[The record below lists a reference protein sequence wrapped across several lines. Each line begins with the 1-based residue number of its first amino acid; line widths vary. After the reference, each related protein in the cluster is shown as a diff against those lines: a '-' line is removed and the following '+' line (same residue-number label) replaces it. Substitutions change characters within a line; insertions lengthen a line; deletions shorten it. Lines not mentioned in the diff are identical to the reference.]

1 MRTESSVT
9 TLSWIPQEA
18 VSGYMKL
25 GFSTGL
31 SHYDAPPPA
40 TLTDLDALRDADA
53 FRFANT
59 LSAWAEFDGDKVVDC
74 GQGGGVVMGSTTV
87 RMAGMD
93 ATFAAVPMPDLKPEP
108 VIGDGTVTFTQTV
121 GGRTA
126 LPLPRRVTRAPFVRL
141 SAPLVWTTLKLTLRA
156 DGTADF
162 ELAGASPFPRH
173 WVYDASGELAA
184 KAGLTDWAGWVGQP
198 SWTDTPWGD
207 QDSPVVVAAAESA
220 LEREMSALL
229 MTGARKPKIRNYGAG
244 DVIAAQGSP
253 GSSLMLVLDGIVDI
267 DVDGR
272 SLGDLGPG
280 AILGEHAVLQQ
291 SPRTAT
297 VTAKTAVRTAEAPG
311 ETIDRA
317 ALTDL
322 ARGHRREW

>member
-1 MRTESSVT
+1 MRTQSSVT

-74 GQGGGVVMGSTTV
+74 GQVGGVVMGSTTV

-108 VIGDGTVTFTQTV
+108 VIGDGTVTFRQTV

-184 KAGLTDWAGWVGQP
+184 KAGLTDWSGWVGQP
-198 SWTDTPWGD
+198 SWTETPWGD

-229 MTGARKPKIRNYGAG
+229 MTGARKPTRRPDAWKQDCRRKALFS
-244 DVIAAQGSP
+244 AASTTIGKLLRLCSISGCGS
-253 GSSLMLVLDGIVDI
+253 
-267 DVDGR
+267 
-272 SLGDLGPG
+272 
-280 AILGEHAVLQQ
+280 
-291 SPRTAT
+291 
-297 VTAKTAVRTAEAPG
+297 
-311 ETIDRA
+311 
-317 ALTDL
+317 
-322 ARGHRREW
+322 